1 MSAPKI
7 TELGTNS
14 IRSLLLKYALPGI
27 IAMTA
32 SSLYNMVDSIFIGH
46 GVGAMALSGL
56 TVAKPFMDICAA
68 FGSLVGV
75 GASSLVAIKLGEKDY
90 RSANDVLA
98 NVILL
103 NVLLGAIVMAVGLF
117 WLDPILYAFGASD
130 ETIVYARDYMEIIL
144 WGNILTH
151 IYYGLNSM
159 LRSIGHPKVSM
170 YATILAVVINIILDP
185 IFIFVLDMG
194 VRGAALATILS
205 QVVSVV
211 LQMFIFLNP
220 KEVIYFHRGI
230 WRLKRDITMR
240 ALGIGMAPFL
250 MHLAACFV
258 VIVLNNQLKRYGGDM
273 AIATFGMTNRFMFFF
288 AMIIMGLNQG
298 MQPIV
303 GYNYGAQLYPRMI
316 RTLKLTIIC
325 ATCVMGLL
333 WLIGLIIP
341 EGFIRLF
348 THDEVLIAQSIMPA
362 RVMLCTM
369 VLVGFPMVV
378 GNFYTSIGMANKA
391 IFLSL
396 TRQVIFLIPC
406 ILLLPLLFQWIS
418 SLASSADGLLSL
430 SPIWGVWWSLPICDA
445 LAAILAAII
454 LNRDM
459 RKFKATN
466 NASSLTTE
474 GVQISNSL

>member
-7 TELGTNS
+7 TELGTQS

-68 FGSLVGV
+68 FGTLVGV

-103 NVLLGAIVMAVGLF
+103 NVLLGALVMAVGLY

-130 ETIVYARDYMEIIL
+130 VTITYAREYMEIIL

-159 LRSIGHPKVSM
+159 LRSIGHPKIAM
-170 YATILAVVINIILDP
+170 YATIVAVVTNIILDP
-185 IFIFVLDMG
+185 VFIFVLDMG
-194 VRGAALATILS
+194 VRGAALATMIS
-205 QVVSVV
+205 QLVSVIIELV
-211 LQMFIFLNP
+211 IFLNP

-240 ALGIGMAPFL
+240 ALGIGTAPFL
-250 MHLAACFV
+250 MHMAACFV

-273 AIATFGMTNRFMFFF
+273 AIATYGITNRFMFFF
-288 AMIIMGLNQG
+288 AMVVMGLNQG

-303 GYNYGAQLYPRMI
+303 GYNYGAKLFDRMV
-316 RTLKLTIIC
+316 RALKLTAMC
-325 ATCVMGLL
+325 ATCVMGVL
-333 WLIGLIIP
+333 WLFGLVWP

-348 THDEVLIAQSIMPA
+348 THDELLVAQSIAPA

-369 VLVGFPMVV
+369 VMVGFPMVV
-378 GNFYTSIGMANKA
+378 GNFYTSIGMSGKA

-406 ILLLPLLFQWIS
+406 ILLLPLLFQT
-418 SLASSADGLLSL
+418 LNFT
-430 SPIWGVWWSLPICDA
+430 PIWGVWWSLPLCDA
-445 LAAILAAII
+445 LAAVLAAII

-459 RKFKATN
+459 RKFR
-466 NASSLTTE
+466 
-474 GVQISNSL
+474 V

>member
-7 TELGTNS
+7 TELGTAS
-14 IRSLLLKYALPGI
+14 IRSLLLKYATPGI

-32 SSLYNMVDSIFIGH
+32 MSLYNMVDSIFIGH
-46 GVGAMALSGL
+46 GVGALALSGL

-68 FGSLVGV
+68 FGTLVGV

-98 NVILL
+98 NVVIL
-103 NVLLGAIVMAVGLF
+103 NVLLGALVMVVGLF

-130 ETIVYARDYMEIIL
+130 ATIAYARDYMEIIL
-144 WGNILTH
+144 LGNILTH

-159 LRSIGHPKVSM
+159 LRSIGHPRISM
-170 YATILAVVINIILDP
+170 YATILAVALNVVLDP

-194 VRGAALATILS
+194 VRGAALATMIS
-205 QVVSVV
+205 QLVSVV
-211 LQMFIFLNP
+211 IELVIFLNP

-230 WRLKRDITMR
+230 WHLKRDITMR

-250 MHLAACFV
+250 MHMAACFV

-288 AMIIMGLNQG
+288 AMIVMGIQQG

-303 GYNYGAQLYPRMI
+303 GYNYGANLYARMI
-316 RTLKLTIIC
+316 RAFKLSVYC
-325 ATCVMGLL
+325 ATCVMGVL
-333 WLIGLIIP
+333 WLFGVIWP

-348 THDEVLIAQSIMPA
+348 THDELLIAQSITPA
-362 RVMLCTM
+362 RIMLCVM
-369 VLVGFPMVV
+369 FAIGFPMIT
-378 GNFYTSIGMANKA
+378 GNFYTSIGMAPKA

-396 TRQVIFLIPC
+396 TRQVLFLIPL
-406 ILLLPLLFQWIS
+406 ILCLPILFQ
-418 SLASSADGLLSL
+418 SLGWDS
-430 SPIWGVWWSLPICDA
+430 IWGVWWALPISDS
-445 LAAILAAII
+445 LSVITAAIVI
-454 LNRDM
+454 NRDM
-459 RKFKATN
+459 RTFKA
-466 NASSLTTE
+466 ALPLQ
-474 GVQISNSL
+474 G

>member
-7 TELGTNS
+7 TELGTQS
-14 IRSLLLKYALPGI
+14 VRSLLLKYALPGI

-68 FGSLVGV
+68 FGTLVGV

-103 NVLLGAIVMAVGLF
+103 NVLLGAMVMAVGLY

-130 ETIVYARDYMEIIL
+130 VTIAYAREYMEIIL

-159 LRSIGHPKVSM
+159 LRSIGHPKIAM
-170 YATILAVVINIILDP
+170 YATIVAVVTNIILDP

-194 VRGAALATILS
+194 VRGAALATMIS
-205 QVVSVV
+205 QLVSVIIELV
-211 LQMFIFLNP
+211 IFLNP

-240 ALGIGMAPFL
+240 ALGIGTAPFL
-250 MHLAACFV
+250 MHMASCFV

-273 AIATFGMTNRFMFFF
+273 AIATFGITNRFMFFF
-288 AMIIMGLNQG
+288 AMVVMGLNQG

-303 GYNYGAQLYPRMI
+303 GYNYGAKLFDRMT
-316 RTLKLTIIC
+316 RALKLTAMC
-325 ATCVMGLL
+325 ATCVMGVL
-333 WLIGLIIP
+333 WLFGLIWP

-348 THDEVLIAQSIMPA
+348 THDELLIAQSIAPA

-369 VLVGFPMVV
+369 VMVGFPMVV
-378 GNFYTSIGMANKA
+378 GNFYTSIGMSGKA

-406 ILLLPLLFQWIS
+406 ILLLPLLFQTI
-418 SLASSADGLLSL
+418 DVT
-430 SPIWGVWWSLPICDA
+430 PIWGVWWSLPICDA
-445 LAAILAAII
+445 LAAVLAAII

-459 RKFKATN
+459 RKFK
-466 NASSLTTE
+466 
-474 GVQISNSL
+474 ISIDF

>member
-1 MSAPKI
+1 MSTPKI
-7 TELGTNS
+7 TELGTQP
-14 IRSLLLKYALPGI
+14 IRGLLMKYALPGI

-32 SSLYNMVDSIFIGH
+32 TSLYNMVDSIFIGH

-103 NVLLGAIVMAVGLF
+103 NVLLGALVMVVGLY

-130 ETIVYARDYMEIIL
+130 VTIAYAHDYMEVIL
-144 WGNILTH
+144 WANILTH

-159 LRSIGHPKVSM
+159 LRSIGHPKVAM
-170 YATILAVVINIILDP
+170 YSTIVAVVANIILDP
-185 IFIFVLDMG
+185 IFIFALDMG
-194 VRGAALATILS
+194 VRGAALATVLS
-205 QVVSVV
+205 QAIAVVGQLV
-211 LQMFIFLNP
+211 IFLNP

-240 ALGIGMAPFL
+240 ALGIGTAPFL

-288 AMIIMGLNQG
+288 SMIVMGLNQG

-303 GYNYGAQLYPRMI
+303 GYNYGAKLYDRMI
-316 RTLKLTIIC
+316 RALKLTAMC

-333 WLIGLIIP
+333 WLFGLIWP

-348 THDEVLIAQSIMPA
+348 THDEVLIVQSIMPA

-369 VLVGFPMVV
+369 VMVGFPMVV
-378 GNFYTSIGMANKA
+378 GNFYTSIGMSSKA
-391 IFLSL
+391 ILLSL

-406 ILLLPLLFQWIS
+406 ILLLPLLFQT
-418 SLASSADGLLSL
+418 LQLT
-430 SPIWGVWWSLPICDA
+430 PIWGVWWSLPICDA
-445 LAAILAAII
+445 MAAILAAII
-454 LNRDM
+454 LNRDI
-459 RKFKATN
+459 RKFKM
-466 NASSLTTE
+466 
-474 GVQISNSL
+474 INS

>member
-7 TELGTNS
+7 TELGTQP
-14 IRSLLLKYALPGI
+14 IRGLLLKYALPGI

-103 NVLLGAIVMAVGLF
+103 NVLLGALVMAVGLY
-117 WLDPILYAFGASD
+117 WLEPILYAFGASD
-130 ETIVYARDYMEIIL
+130 VTVAYARDYMEIIL

-159 LRSIGHPKVSM
+159 LRSIGHPKVAMFS
-170 YATILAVVINIILDP
+170 TIVAVVANIILDP

-194 VRGAALATILS
+194 VRGAALATVIS
-205 QVVSVV
+205 QVIAVIGQLV
-211 LQMFIFLNP
+211 IFLNP

-273 AIATFGMTNRFMFFF
+273 AIATFGLTNRFMFFF
-288 AMIIMGLNQG
+288 SMIVMGLNQG

-303 GYNYGAQLYPRMI
+303 GYNYGAKLYPRMA
-316 RTLKLTIIC
+316 RALKLTAMC
-325 ATCVMGLL
+325 ATCVMGVLWLFGLL
-333 WLIGLIIP
+333 WP

-348 THDEVLIAQSIMPA
+348 THDEVLIAQSIVPA

-369 VLVGFPMVV
+369 VMVGFPMVV
-378 GNFYTSIGMANKA
+378 GNFYTSSGMSSKA

-396 TRQVIFLIPC
+396 TRQVLFLIPC
-406 ILLLPLLFQWIS
+406 ILVLPWLFQRLDIT
-418 SLASSADGLLSL
+418 
-430 SPIWGVWWSLPICDA
+430 PIWGVWWSLPICDA
-445 LAAILAAII
+445 LASIMAAILV
-454 LNRDM
+454 NRDI
-459 RKFKATN
+459 RKFMSQT
-466 NASSLTTE
+466 S
-474 GVQISNSL
+474 

>member
-7 TELGTNS
+7 TELGTQS

-68 FGSLVGV
+68 FGTLVGV

-103 NVLLGAIVMAVGLF
+103 NVLLGALVMAVGLY

-130 ETIVYARDYMEIIL
+130 VTIAYAREYMEIIL

-159 LRSIGHPKVSM
+159 LRSIGHPKIAM
-170 YATILAVVINIILDP
+170 YATIVAVVTNIILDP

-194 VRGAALATILS
+194 VRGAALATMIS
-205 QVVSVV
+205 QLVSVIIELV
-211 LQMFIFLNP
+211 IFLNP

-240 ALGIGMAPFL
+240 ALGIGTAPFL
-250 MHLAACFV
+250 MHMASCFV

-273 AIATFGMTNRFMFFF
+273 AIATFGITNRFMFFF
-288 AMIIMGLNQG
+288 AMVVMGLNQG

-303 GYNYGAQLYPRMI
+303 GYNYGAKLFDRMT
-316 RTLKLTIIC
+316 RALKLTAMC
-325 ATCVMGLL
+325 ATCVMGVL
-333 WLIGLIIP
+333 WLFGLIWP

-348 THDEVLIAQSIMPA
+348 THDELLIAQSIAPA

-369 VLVGFPMVV
+369 VMVGFPMVV
-378 GNFYTSIGMANKA
+378 GNFYTSIGMSGKA

-406 ILLLPLLFQWIS
+406 ILLIPVLFQT
-418 SLASSADGLLSL
+418 LDVT
-430 SPIWGVWWSLPICDA
+430 PIWGVWWSLPICDA
-445 LAAILAAII
+445 LAAVLAAII

-459 RKFKATN
+459 RKFK
-466 NASSLTTE
+466 
-474 GVQISNSL
+474 ISIDF

>member
-7 TELGTNS
+7 TELGTAS
-14 IRSLLLKYALPGI
+14 IRSLLLKYATPGI

-32 SSLYNMVDSIFIGH
+32 MSLYNMVDSIFIGH
-46 GVGAMALSGL
+46 GVGALALSGL

-68 FGSLVGV
+68 FGTLVGV

-98 NVILL
+98 NVVIL
-103 NVLLGAIVMAVGLF
+103 NVLLGALVMVVGLF

-130 ETIVYARDYMEIIL
+130 ATIAYARDYMEIIL
-144 WGNILTH
+144 LGNILTH

-159 LRSIGHPKVSM
+159 LRSIGHPRISM
-170 YATILAVVINIILDP
+170 YATILAVALNVVLDP

-194 VRGAALATILS
+194 VRGAALATMIS
-205 QVVSVV
+205 QLVSVV
-211 LQMFIFLNP
+211 IELVIFLNP

-230 WRLKRDITMR
+230 WHLKRDITMR

-250 MHLAACFV
+250 MHMAACFV

-288 AMIIMGLNQG
+288 AMIVMGIQQG

-303 GYNYGAQLYPRMI
+303 GYNYGANLYARMI
-316 RTLKLTIIC
+316 RAFKLSVYC
-325 ATCVMGLL
+325 ATCVMGVL
-333 WLIGLIIP
+333 WLFGVIWP

-348 THDEVLIAQSIMPA
+348 THDELLIAQSIAPA
-362 RVMLCTM
+362 RIMLCVM
-369 VLVGFPMVV
+369 FAIGFPMIT
-378 GNFYTSIGMANKA
+378 GNFYTSIGMAPKA

-396 TRQVIFLIPC
+396 TRQVLFLIPL
-406 ILLLPLLFQWIS
+406 ILCLPILFQ
-418 SLASSADGLLSL
+418 SLGWDS
-430 SPIWGVWWSLPICDA
+430 IWGVWWALPISDS
-445 LAAILAAII
+445 LSVITAAIVI
-454 LNRDM
+454 NRDM
-459 RKFKATN
+459 RKFKVA
-466 NASSLTTE
+466 LPLQ
-474 GVQISNSL
+474 G

>member
-7 TELGTNS
+7 TELGS
-14 IRSLLLKYALPGI
+14 QPIRSLLMKYALPGI

-68 FGSLVGV
+68 FGTLVGV

-103 NVLLGAIVMAVGLF
+103 NVLLGALVMAVGLY

-130 ETIVYARDYMEIIL
+130 VTITYAREYMEIIL

-159 LRSIGHPKVSM
+159 LRSIGHPKIAM
-170 YATILAVVINIILDP
+170 YATIVAVVTNIILDP

-194 VRGAALATILS
+194 VRGAALATMIS
-205 QVVSVV
+205 QLVSVIIE
-211 LQMFIFLNP
+211 LIIFLNP

-240 ALGIGMAPFL
+240 ALGIGTAPFL
-250 MHLAACFV
+250 MHMASCFV

-288 AMIIMGLNQG
+288 SMIVMGLNQG

-303 GYNYGAQLYPRMI
+303 GYNYGAKLFDRMT
-316 RTLKLTIIC
+316 RALKLTAMC
-325 ATCVMGLL
+325 ATCVMGVL
-333 WLIGLIIP
+333 WLFGLIWP

-348 THDEVLIAQSIMPA
+348 THDELLIAQSIAPA

-369 VLVGFPMVV
+369 VMVGFPMVV
-378 GNFYTSIGMANKA
+378 GNFYTSIGMSGKA

-406 ILLLPLLFQWIS
+406 ILLMPLLFQT
-418 SLASSADGLLSL
+418 LNFT
-430 SPIWGVWWSLPICDA
+430 PIWGVWWSLPLCDA
-445 LAAILAAII
+445 LAAVLAAII

-459 RKFKATN
+459 RKFR
-466 NASSLTTE
+466 
-474 GVQISNSL
+474 V

>member
-1 MSAPKI
+1 M
-7 TELGTNS
+7 
-14 IRSLLLKYALPGI
+14 PGI

-32 SSLYNMVDSIFIGH
+32 MSLYNMVDSIFIGH

-68 FGSLVGV
+68 FGTLVGV

-103 NVLLGAIVMAVGLF
+103 NVLLGALVMVVGLF
-117 WLDPILYAFGASD
+117 FLDPILYAFGASD
-130 ETIVYARDYMEIIL
+130 TTIVYAREYMEIIL
-144 WGNILTH
+144 LGNILTH

-159 LRSIGHPKVSM
+159 LRSIGHPRISM

-194 VRGAALATILS
+194 VRGAALATIIS
-205 QVVSVV
+205 QLVSVIIE
-211 LQMFIFLNP
+211 LIIFLNP

-250 MHLAACFV
+250 MHMAACFV

-288 AMIIMGLNQG
+288 AMIVMGIQQG

-303 GYNYGAQLYPRMI
+303 GYNYGANLYPRML
-316 RTLKLTIIC
+316 RAFKLSVYC
-325 ATCVMGLL
+325 ATCVMGAL
-333 WLIGLIIP
+333 WLFGVAYP

-348 THDEVLIAQSIMPA
+348 THDELLIAQSIIPA
-362 RVMLCTM
+362 RIMLCVM
-369 VLVGFPMVV
+369 FAIGFPMIT
-378 GNFYTSIGMANKA
+378 GNFYTSIGMAPKA

-396 TRQVIFLIPC
+396 TRQVLFLIPL
-406 ILLLPLLFQWIS
+406 ILCLPLLFS
-418 SLASSADGLLSL
+418 RLGLDS
-430 SPIWGVWWSLPICDA
+430 IWGVWWALPISDS
-445 LAAILAAII
+445 LSVITAAILV
-454 LNRDM
+454 NRDI
-459 RKFKATN
+459 RKF
-466 NASSLTTE
+466 
-474 GVQISNSL
+474 IS

>member
-7 TELGTNS
+7 TELGTQPV
-14 IRSLLLKYALPGI
+14 RGLLMKYALPGI

-32 SSLYNMVDSIFIGH
+32 TSLYNMVDSIFIGH

-103 NVLLGAIVMAVGLF
+103 NVLLGALVMVVGLY
-117 WLDPILYAFGASD
+117 WLDPILYTFGASD
-130 ETIVYARDYMEIIL
+130 VTISYARDYMEIIL
-144 WGNILTH
+144 WANILTH

-159 LRSIGHPKVSM
+159 LRSIGHPKVAMFS
-170 YATILAVVINIILDP
+170 TIVAVVANIILDP
-185 IFIFVLDMG
+185 IFIFALDMG
-194 VRGAALATILS
+194 VRGAALATVLS
-205 QVVSVV
+205 QAIAVVGQMVV
-211 LQMFIFLNP
+211 FLNP

-240 ALGIGMAPFL
+240 ALGIGTAPFL

-273 AIATFGMTNRFMFFF
+273 AIATFGITNRFMFFF
-288 AMIIMGLNQG
+288 SMIVMGLNQG

-303 GYNYGAQLYPRMI
+303 GYNYGAKLYDRMI
-316 RTLKLTIIC
+316 RALKLTAMC
-325 ATCVMGLL
+325 ATCVMGVL
-333 WLIGLIIP
+333 WLFGLIWP

-348 THDEVLIAQSIMPA
+348 THDELLIAQSIAPA

-369 VLVGFPMVV
+369 VMVGFPMVV
-378 GNFYTSIGMANKA
+378 GNFYTSIGMSEKA

-396 TRQVIFLIPC
+396 TRQVLLLIPS
-406 ILLLPLLFQWIS
+406 ILLLPLLFQTVEV
-418 SLASSADGLLSL
+418 

-445 LAAILAAII
+445 LAAVLAAII

-459 RKFKATN
+459 RKFK
-466 NASSLTTE
+466 
-474 GVQISNSL
+474 ISIDF

>member
-7 TELGTNS
+7 TELGTQPV
-14 IRSLLLKYALPGI
+14 RSLLMKYALPGI

-32 SSLYNMVDSIFIGH
+32 TSLYNMVDSIFIGH

-103 NVLLGAIVMAVGLF
+103 NVLLGALVMVVGLY

-130 ETIVYARDYMEIIL
+130 MTISYARDYMEIIL
-144 WGNILTH
+144 WANILTH

-159 LRSIGHPKVSM
+159 LRSIGHPKVAMFS
-170 YATILAVVINIILDP
+170 TIVAVVANIILDP
-185 IFIFVLDMG
+185 IFIFALDMG

-205 QVVSVV
+205 QAIAVVGQMVV
-211 LQMFIFLNP
+211 FLNP

-240 ALGIGMAPFL
+240 ALGIGTAPFL

-273 AIATFGMTNRFMFFF
+273 AIATFGITNRFMFFF
-288 AMIIMGLNQG
+288 AMVVMGLNQG

-303 GYNYGAQLYPRMI
+303 GYNYGAKLYDRMI
-316 RTLKLTIIC
+316 RALKLTAMC
-325 ATCVMGLL
+325 ATCVMGML
-333 WLIGLIIP
+333 WLFGLIWP

-348 THDEVLIAQSIMPA
+348 THDELLIAQSIVPA

-369 VLVGFPMVV
+369 VMVGFPMVV
-378 GNFYTSIGMANKA
+378 GNFYTSIGMSGKA

-396 TRQVIFLIPC
+396 TRQVLLLIPS
-406 ILLLPLLFQWIS
+406 ILLLPLLFQTVEV
-418 SLASSADGLLSL
+418 

-445 LAAILAAII
+445 LAAIIAAIV

-459 RKFKATN
+459 RKL
-466 NASSLTTE
+466 S
-474 GVQISNSL
+474 V

>member
-7 TELGTNS
+7 TELGTQS
-14 IRSLLLKYALPGI
+14 IRSLLMKYALPGI

-68 FGSLVGV
+68 FGTLVGV

-103 NVLLGAIVMAVGLF
+103 NVLLGALVMAVGLY

-130 ETIVYARDYMEIIL
+130 VTITYAREYMEIIL

-159 LRSIGHPKVSM
+159 LRSIGHPKIAM
-170 YATILAVVINIILDP
+170 YATIVAVVTNIILDP

-194 VRGAALATILS
+194 VRGAALATMIS
-205 QVVSVV
+205 QLVSVIIELV
-211 LQMFIFLNP
+211 IFLNP

-240 ALGIGMAPFL
+240 ALGIGTAPFL
-250 MHLAACFV
+250 MHMASCFV

-273 AIATFGMTNRFMFFF
+273 AIATYGIANRFMFFF
-288 AMIIMGLNQG
+288 AMVVMGLNQG

-303 GYNYGAQLYPRMI
+303 GYNYGAKLFDRMV
-316 RTLKLTIIC
+316 RALKLTAMC
-325 ATCVMGLL
+325 ATCVMGVL
-333 WLIGLIIP
+333 WLFGLVWP

-348 THDEVLIAQSIMPA
+348 THDELLIAQSIAPA

-369 VLVGFPMVV
+369 VMVGFPMVV
-378 GNFYTSIGMANKA
+378 GNFYTSIGMSGKA

-406 ILLLPLLFQWIS
+406 ILLLPLLFQT
-418 SLASSADGLLSL
+418 LNFT
-430 SPIWGVWWSLPICDA
+430 PIWGVWWSLPLCDA
-445 LAAILAAII
+445 LAAVLAAII

-459 RKFKATN
+459 RKFR
-466 NASSLTTE
+466 
-474 GVQISNSL
+474 V

>member
-7 TELGTNS
+7 TELGTQS
-14 IRSLLLKYALPGI
+14 IRSLLMKYALPGI

-68 FGSLVGV
+68 FGTLVGV

-98 NVILL
+98 NVVLL
-103 NVLLGAIVMAVGLF
+103 NVLLGALVMAVGLY

-130 ETIVYARDYMEIIL
+130 VTIAYAREYMEIIL

-159 LRSIGHPKVSM
+159 LRSIGHPRIAM
-170 YATILAVVINIILDP
+170 YATILAVVVNIILDP

-194 VRGAALATILS
+194 VRGAALATMIS
-205 QVVSVV
+205 QLVSVIIELV
-211 LQMFIFLNP
+211 VFLNP
-220 KEVIYFHRGI
+220 KEIIYFHRGI

-240 ALGIGMAPFL
+240 ALGIGTAPFL
-250 MHLAACFV
+250 MHMASCFV

-303 GYNYGAQLYPRMI
+303 GYNYGAKLFDRMV
-316 RTLKLTIIC
+316 RALKLTAMC
-325 ATCVMGLL
+325 ATCVMGVL
-333 WLIGLIIP
+333 WLFGLVWP

-348 THDEVLIAQSIMPA
+348 THDEVLIAQSIAPA

-369 VLVGFPMVV
+369 VMVGFPMVV
-378 GNFYTSIGMANKA
+378 GNFYTSIGMSGKA

-396 TRQVIFLIPC
+396 TRQVLLLIPC
-406 ILLLPLLFQWIS
+406 ILCLPLLFQQLNIT
-418 SLASSADGLLSL
+418 
-430 SPIWGVWWSLPICDA
+430 PIWGVWWSLPICDTMA
-445 LAAILAAII
+445 AVLAAIV

-459 RKFKATN
+459 RVFR
-466 NASSLTTE
+466 
-474 GVQISNSL
+474 QY

>member
-7 TELGTNS
+7 TELGTQS
-14 IRSLLLKYALPGI
+14 IRGLLLKYALPGI

-32 SSLYNMVDSIFIGH
+32 TSLYNMVDSIFIGH

-103 NVLLGAIVMAVGLF
+103 NVLLGALVMVVGLF

-130 ETIVYARDYMEIIL
+130 VTITYAHEYMEVIL
-144 WGNILTH
+144 WANILTH

-159 LRSIGHPKVSM
+159 LRSIGHPKVAM
-170 YATILAVVINIILDP
+170 YSTIVAVVANIILDP

-194 VRGAALATILS
+194 VRGAALATVLS
-205 QVVSVV
+205 QAVAVVG
-211 LQMFIFLNP
+211 QMVIFLNP

-230 WRLKRDITMR
+230 WRLKRDITLR
-240 ALGIGMAPFL
+240 ALGIGTAPFL

-288 AMIIMGLNQG
+288 SMIVMGLNQG

-303 GYNYGAQLYPRMI
+303 GYNYGAKLYERMT
-316 RTLKLTIIC
+316 RALKLTAIC
-325 ATCVMGLL
+325 ATCVMGML
-333 WLIGLIIP
+333 WLFGLIWP

-348 THDEVLIAQSIMPA
+348 THDELLIAQSIQPA
-362 RVMLCTM
+362 RVMLSTM
-369 VLVGFPMVV
+369 VMVGFPMVV
-378 GNFYTSIGMANKA
+378 GNFYTSIGMSGKA

-396 TRQVIFLIPC
+396 TRQVILLIPS
-406 ILLLPLLFQWIS
+406 ILLMPLLFQM
-418 SLASSADGLLSL
+418 LKLT
-430 SPIWGVWWSLPICDA
+430 PIWGVWWSLPICDA
-445 LAAILAAII
+445 MAAILAAII

-459 RKFKATN
+459 RTFKRMKGE
-466 NASSLTTE
+466 SL
-474 GVQISNSL
+474 

>member
-7 TELGTNS
+7 TELGTQP
-14 IRSLLLKYALPGI
+14 IRGLLLKYALPGI

-103 NVLLGAIVMAVGLF
+103 NVLLGALVMAVGLY
-117 WLDPILYAFGASD
+117 WLEPILYAFGASD
-130 ETIVYARDYMEIIL
+130 VTVAYARDYMEIIL

-159 LRSIGHPKVSM
+159 LRSIGHPKVAMFS
-170 YATILAVVINIILDP
+170 TIVAVVANIILDP

-194 VRGAALATILS
+194 VRGAALATVIS
-205 QVVSVV
+205 QVIAVIGQLV
-211 LQMFIFLNP
+211 IFLNP

-240 ALGIGMAPFL
+240 ALGIGLAPFL

-273 AIATFGMTNRFMFFF
+273 AIATFGLTNRFMFFF
-288 AMIIMGLNQG
+288 SMIVMGLNQG

-303 GYNYGAQLYPRMI
+303 GYNYGAKLYPRMA
-316 RTLKLTIIC
+316 RALKLTAMC
-325 ATCVMGLL
+325 ATCVMGVLWLFGLL
-333 WLIGLIIP
+333 WP

-348 THDEVLIAQSIMPA
+348 THDEVLIAQSIVPA

-369 VLVGFPMVV
+369 VMVGFPMVV
-378 GNFYTSIGMANKA
+378 GNFYTSIGMSSKA

-396 TRQVIFLIPC
+396 TRQVLFLIPC
-406 ILLLPLLFQWIS
+406 ILVLPWLFQRLDIT
-418 SLASSADGLLSL
+418 
-430 SPIWGVWWSLPICDA
+430 PIWGVWWSLPICDA
-445 LAAILAAII
+445 LASIMAAILV
-454 LNRDM
+454 NRDI
-459 RKFKATN
+459 RKFMSQT
-466 NASSLTTE
+466 L
-474 GVQISNSL
+474 

>member
-1 MSAPKI
+1 MSAPNI
-7 TELGTNS
+7 IGLGTQS

-32 SSLYNMVDSIFIGH
+32 TSLYNMVDSIFIGH

-90 RSANDVLA
+90 RSANDILA

-103 NVLLGAIVMAVGLF
+103 NVLLGAIIMVVGLF
-117 WLDPILYAFGASD
+117 WLDPILYAFGASN
-130 ETIVYARDYMEIIL
+130 ETVVYAHEYMEIIL

-159 LRSIGHPKVSM
+159 LRSMGHPKVSM
-170 YATILAVVINIILDP
+170 YATILAVVVNIILDP
-185 IFIFVLDMG
+185 IFIFVMDMG

-205 QVVSVV
+205 QVLAVV

-288 AMIIMGLNQG
+288 SMIIMGLNQG

-303 GYNYGAQLYPRMI
+303 GYNYGAKLYSRMI
-316 RTLKLTIIC
+316 RTLKLTVIC
-325 ATCVMGLL
+325 ATCVMGVL
-333 WLIGLIIP
+333 WLIGLIFP
-341 EGFIRLF
+341 QGFIRLF
-348 THDEVLIAQSIMPA
+348 THDEVLISQSIMPA

-369 VLVGFPMVV
+369 VMVGFPMVV
-378 GNFYTSIGMANKA
+378 GNFYTSIGLANKA

-396 TRQVIFLIPC
+396 TRQVILLIPC
-406 ILLLPLLFQWIS
+406 ILLLPLLFQWIA
-418 SLASSADGLLSL
+418 SLAYSHDTLLAF
-430 SPIWGVWWSLPICDA
+430 SPIWGVWWSLPLCDA
-445 LAAILAAII
+445 MAAILAAII

-459 RKFKATN
+459 RKFKTQ
-466 NASSLTTE
+466 T
-474 GVQISNSL
+474 SNS

>member
-1 MSAPKI
+1 MSVPKI
-7 TELGTNS
+7 TELGTQS
-14 IRSLLLKYALPGI
+14 IRSLLMKYALPGI

-103 NVLLGAIVMAVGLF
+103 NVLLGALVMVVGLY
-117 WLDPILYAFGASD
+117 WLDPILYTFGGSD
-130 ETIVYARDYMEIIL
+130 VTISYARDYMEIIL
-144 WGNILTH
+144 WANILTH

-159 LRSIGHPKVSM
+159 LRSIGHPKVAMFS
-170 YATILAVVINIILDP
+170 TIVAVVANIILDP
-185 IFIFVLDMG
+185 IFIFALDMG
-194 VRGAALATILS
+194 VRGAALATVLS
-205 QVVSVV
+205 QAIAVVGQMVV
-211 LQMFIFLNP
+211 FLNP

-240 ALGIGMAPFL
+240 ALGIGTAPFL

-273 AIATFGMTNRFMFFF
+273 AIATFGITNRFMFFF
-288 AMIIMGLNQG
+288 SMIVMGLNQG

-303 GYNYGAQLYPRMI
+303 GYNYGAKLYDRMI
-316 RTLKLTIIC
+316 RALKLTAMC
-325 ATCVMGLL
+325 ATCVMGVL
-333 WLIGLIIP
+333 WLFGLIWP

-348 THDEVLIAQSIMPA
+348 THDELLIAQSIAPA

-369 VLVGFPMVV
+369 VMVGFPMVV
-378 GNFYTSIGMANKA
+378 GNFYTSIGMSGKA

-396 TRQVIFLIPC
+396 TRQVLLLIPS
-406 ILLLPLLFQWIS
+406 ILLLPLLFQTVEV
-418 SLASSADGLLSL
+418 

-445 LAAILAAII
+445 LAAVLAAII

-459 RKFKATN
+459 RKFK
-466 NASSLTTE
+466 
-474 GVQISNSL
+474 ISIDF

>member
-7 TELGTNS
+7 TELGTQS
-14 IRSLLLKYALPGI
+14 IRSLLMKYALPGI

-68 FGSLVGV
+68 FGTLVGV

-103 NVLLGAIVMAVGLF
+103 NVLLGALVMAVGLY

-130 ETIVYARDYMEIIL
+130 VTIAYAREYMEIIL

-159 LRSIGHPKVSM
+159 LRSIGHPKIAM
-170 YATILAVVINIILDP
+170 YATILAVVVNIILDP

-194 VRGAALATILS
+194 VRGAALATMIS
-205 QVVSVV
+205 QLVSVV
-211 LQMFIFLNP
+211 IELVIFLNP

-240 ALGIGMAPFL
+240 ALGIGTAPFL
-250 MHLAACFV
+250 MHMASCFV

-273 AIATFGMTNRFMFFF
+273 AIATFGITNRFMFFF
-288 AMIIMGLNQG
+288 AMVVMGLNQG

-303 GYNYGAQLYPRMI
+303 GYNYGAKLFDRMT
-316 RTLKLTIIC
+316 RALKLTAMC
-325 ATCVMGLL
+325 ATCVMGVL
-333 WLIGLIIP
+333 WLFGLIWP

-348 THDEVLIAQSIMPA
+348 THDELLIAQSIAPA

-369 VLVGFPMVV
+369 VMVGFPMVV
-378 GNFYTSIGMANKA
+378 GNFYTSIGMSGKA

-396 TRQVIFLIPC
+396 TRQVTFLIPC
-406 ILLLPLLFQWIS
+406 ILLLPLLFQV
-418 SLASSADGLLSL
+418 LNFT
-430 SPIWGVWWSLPICDA
+430 PIWGVWWSLPICDA
-445 LAAILAAII
+445 LAAVLAAII

-459 RKFKATN
+459 RKFK
-466 NASSLTTE
+466 
-474 GVQISNSL
+474 ISIDF

>member
-7 TELGTNS
+7 TELGTQS
-14 IRSLLLKYALPGI
+14 IRSLLVKYAMPGI

-56 TVAKPFMDICAA
+56 TIAKPFMDICAA

-103 NVLLGAIVMAVGLF
+103 NVLLGALVMVVGLF
-117 WLDPILYAFGASD
+117 WLEKILYAFGAS
-130 ETIVYARDYMEIIL
+130 EVTITYAHEYMEVIL
-144 WGNILTH
+144 WANILTH

-159 LRSIGHPKVSM
+159 LRSIGHPKVAM
-170 YATILAVVINIILDP
+170 YSTILAVVVNIILDP

-194 VRGAALATILS
+194 VRGAALATVLS
-205 QVVSVV
+205 QAIAVIG
-211 LQMFIFLNP
+211 QMVIFLNP

-230 WRLKRDITMR
+230 WRLKRDITLR

-273 AIATFGMTNRFMFFF
+273 AIATFGVTNRFMFFF
-288 AMIIMGLNQG
+288 AMIVMGLNQG

-303 GYNYGAQLYPRMI
+303 GYNFGAKLYPRMV
-316 RTLKLTIIC
+316 RTLKLTIMC
-325 ATCVMGLL
+325 ATCVMGAL
-333 WLIGLIIP
+333 WLFGLVWP

-348 THDEVLIAQSIMPA
+348 THDEELIVQSIAPA

-369 VLVGFPMVV
+369 VVVGFPMVV
-378 GNFYTSIGMANKA
+378 GNFYTSIGMSSKA

-396 TRQVIFLIPC
+396 TRQVLFLIPC
-406 ILLLPLLFQWIS
+406 ILLLPMLFQTLGITS
-418 SLASSADGLLSL
+418 
-430 SPIWGVWWSLPICDA
+430 IWGVWWSLPICDA
-445 LAAILAAII
+445 LAATIAAVVI
-454 LNRDM
+454 NHDM
-459 RKFKATN
+459 RKFWLK
-466 NASSLTTE
+466 S
-474 GVQISNSL
+474 Q

>member
-7 TELGTNS
+7 TELGTQS

-68 FGSLVGV
+68 FGTLVGV

-103 NVLLGAIVMAVGLF
+103 NVLLGALVMAVGLY

-130 ETIVYARDYMEIIL
+130 VTITYAREYMEVIL

-159 LRSIGHPKVSM
+159 LRSIGHPKIAM
-170 YATILAVVINIILDP
+170 YATIVAVVTNIILDP

-194 VRGAALATILS
+194 VRGAALATMIS
-205 QVVSVV
+205 QLVSVIIELV
-211 LQMFIFLNP
+211 IFLNP

-240 ALGIGMAPFL
+240 ALGIGTAPFL
-250 MHLAACFV
+250 MHMASCFV

-273 AIATFGMTNRFMFFF
+273 AIATFGITNRFMFFF
-288 AMIIMGLNQG
+288 AMVVMGLNQG

-303 GYNYGAQLYPRMI
+303 GYNYGAKLFDRMT
-316 RTLKLTIIC
+316 RALKLTAMC
-325 ATCVMGLL
+325 ATCVMGVL
-333 WLIGLIIP
+333 WLFGLIWP

-348 THDEVLIAQSIMPA
+348 THDELLIAQSIAPA

-369 VLVGFPMVV
+369 VMVGFPMVV
-378 GNFYTSIGMANKA
+378 GNFYTSIGMSGKA

-406 ILLLPLLFQWIS
+406 ILLLPLLFQV
-418 SLASSADGLLSL
+418 LNFT
-430 SPIWGVWWSLPICDA
+430 PIWGVWWSLPICDA
-445 LAAILAAII
+445 LAAVLAAII

-459 RKFKATN
+459 RKFK
-466 NASSLTTE
+466 
-474 GVQISNSL
+474 ISIDF

>member
-7 TELGTNS
+7 TELGSAS
-14 IRSLLLKYALPGI
+14 IRSLLFKYAMPGI

-32 SSLYNMVDSIFIGH
+32 MSLYNMVDSIFIGH
-46 GVGAMALSGL
+46 GVGALALSGL

-68 FGSLVGV
+68 FGTLVGV

-103 NVLLGAIVMAVGLF
+103 NVLLGALVMVVGLY

-130 ETIVYARDYMEIIL
+130 ATIAYARDYMEIIL
-144 WGNILTH
+144 LGNILTH

-159 LRSIGHPKVSM
+159 LRSIGHPRISM
-170 YATILAVVINIILDP
+170 YATILAVTLNVVLDP

-194 VRGAALATILS
+194 VRGAALATMIS
-205 QVVSVV
+205 QLVSVV
-211 LQMFIFLNP
+211 IELIIFLNP

-240 ALGIGMAPFL
+240 ALGIGTAPFL

-273 AIATFGMTNRFMFFF
+273 SIATFGMTNRFIFFF
-288 AMIIMGLNQG
+288 VMIVMGIQQG

-303 GYNYGAQLYPRMI
+303 GYNYGANLYARML
-316 RTLKLTIIC
+316 RAFKLSVYC
-325 ATCVMGLL
+325 ATCVMGVL
-333 WLIGLIIP
+333 WLFGVIWP

-348 THDEVLIAQSIMPA
+348 THDEVLIAQSIAPA
-362 RVMLCTM
+362 RIMLCVM
-369 VLVGFPMVV
+369 FAIGFPMIT
-378 GNFYTSIGMANKA
+378 GNFYTSIGKAPKA

-396 TRQVIFLIPC
+396 TRQVLFLIPL
-406 ILLLPLLFQWIS
+406 ILCLPIVFQRFGFD
-418 SLASSADGLLSL
+418 A
-430 SPIWGVWWSLPICDA
+430 IWGVWWAWPISDSLSVIT
-445 LAAILAAII
+445 AAIVI
-454 LNRDM
+454 NRDM
-459 RKFKATN
+459 RKFW
-466 NASSLTTE
+466 
-474 GVQISNSL
+474 VQR

>member
-7 TELGTNS
+7 TELGTQS
-14 IRSLLLKYALPGI
+14 IRSLLMKYALPGI

-68 FGSLVGV
+68 FGTLVGV

-103 NVLLGAIVMAVGLF
+103 NVLLGALVMAVGLY

-130 ETIVYARDYMEIIL
+130 VTITYAREYMEIIL

-159 LRSIGHPKVSM
+159 LRSIGHPKIAM
-170 YATILAVVINIILDP
+170 YATIVAVVTNIILDP

-194 VRGAALATILS
+194 VRGAALATMIS
-205 QVVSVV
+205 QLVSVIIELV
-211 LQMFIFLNP
+211 IFLNP

-240 ALGIGMAPFL
+240 ALGIGTAPFL
-250 MHLAACFV
+250 MHMASCFV

-273 AIATFGMTNRFMFFF
+273 AIATYGIANRFMFFF
-288 AMIIMGLNQG
+288 AMVVMGLNQG

-303 GYNYGAQLYPRMI
+303 GYNYGAKLFDRMV
-316 RTLKLTIIC
+316 RALKLTAMC
-325 ATCVMGLL
+325 ATCVMGVL
-333 WLIGLIIP
+333 WLFGLVWP

-348 THDEVLIAQSIMPA
+348 THDELLIAQSIAPA

-369 VLVGFPMVV
+369 VMVGFPMVV
-378 GNFYTSIGMANKA
+378 GNFYTSIGMSGKA

-406 ILLLPLLFQWIS
+406 ILLLPLLFQT
-418 SLASSADGLLSL
+418 LNFT
-430 SPIWGVWWSLPICDA
+430 PIWGVWWSLPICDA

-459 RKFKATN
+459 RKFKTYN
-466 NASSLTTE
+466 L
-474 GVQISNSL
+474 

>member
-1 MSAPKI
+1 MTQSNKI
-7 TELGTNS
+7 TELGTAS
-14 IRSLLLKYALPGI
+14 IRSLLLKYAMPGI

-32 SSLYNMVDSIFIGH
+32 MSLYNMVDSIFIGH

-68 FGSLVGV
+68 FGTLVGI

-98 NVILL
+98 NVVIL
-103 NVLLGAIVMAVGLF
+103 NVLLGALIMVVGLF

-130 ETIVYARDYMEIIL
+130 TTIVYAREYMQVIL

-159 LRSIGHPKVSM
+159 LRSIGHPRISM
-170 YATILAVVINIILDP
+170 YATILAVVLNIILDP

-194 VRGAALATILS
+194 VRGAALATISS
-205 QVVSVV
+205 QLVSVIV
-211 LQMFIFLNP
+211 ELIIFLNP

-240 ALGIGMAPFL
+240 ALGIGTAPFL

-273 AIATFGMTNRFMFFF
+273 EIATFGMTNRFIFFF
-288 AMIIMGLNQG
+288 VMIVMGIQQG

-303 GYNYGAQLYPRMI
+303 GYNYGANLYPRML
-316 RTLKLTIIC
+316 RAYKLAVYC
-325 ATCVMGLL
+325 ATCVMTSLFLFGQL
-333 WLIGLIIP
+333 WP

-348 THDEVLIAQSIMPA
+348 THDEVLIAQSILPA
-362 RVMLCTM
+362 RIMLA
-369 VLVGFPMVV
+369 VIFAIGFPMIT
-378 GNFYTSIGMANKA
+378 GNFYTSIGMAPKA

-396 TRQVIFLIPC
+396 TRQVLFLIPL
-406 ILLLPLLFQWIS
+406 IIGLPLLFQ
-418 SLASSADGLLSL
+418 SLGIA
-430 SPIWGVWWSLPICDA
+430 PIWGVWWSWPISDS
-445 LAAILAAII
+445 LSVIISAIVI
-454 LNRDM
+454 NRDM
-459 RKFKATN
+459 RKFKFVN
-466 NASSLTTE
+466 P
-474 GVQISNSL
+474 